1 MAHLIQPLAVA
12 LLLAAGRG
20 PAQQQVNDPDFTGQV
35 QYPAFTKKHLRI
47 GIDEAHRN
55 FHTRDGRYKP
65 FAALMESD
73 GFVVT
78 AAPHFDARSLKG
90 VDILVIANAMG
101 EFLDSTTGAVR
112 KGAMGPAFTL
122 VECDAVRDW
131 VRGGGSLLLIADH
144 VPWGDASAILAQR
157 FGVEMGLGI
166 VMDLKHADGN
176 PTRLVFS
183 VENGLLG
190 EHPIRRG
197 RSPAE
202 QVRKVLA
209 FTGQSLSVPANA
221 TALMMISS
229 DATESFD
236 PEDQRKIEAGIPAGT
251 KLEGRAQGIALPV
264 GKGRVA
270 MFGEAAMFSA
280 QVATIDGQ
288 SFRVGMNVP
297 GNDDRQFALNV
308 MHWLARLIN

>member
-1 MAHLIQPLAVA
+1 VDKFGLLTIRSGMQTTRQFCRPGSSTALMSLFIKPAAVA
-12 LLLAAGRG
+12 LLLLAGAGLPSSRSMTRTL
-20 PAQQQVNDPDFTGQV
+20 PRKSSTQRLPKSPNVA
-35 QYPAFTKKHLRI
+35 
-47 GIDEAHRN
+47 IDEARRN

-73 GFVVT
+73 GFVVS
-78 AAPHFDARSLKG
+78 AVPHFDALSRKR

-101 EFLDSTTGAVR
+101 EFLDSTNGAVR

-144 VPWGDASAILAQR
+144 VPWGDASAILARR

-166 VMDLKHADGN
+166 VLDLKHADGH

-183 VENGLLG
+183 LENGLLG

-197 RSPAE
+197 RNAAG

-209 FTGQSLSVPANA
+209 FTGQSLSAPQ
-221 TALMMISS
+221 TRPR
-229 DATESFD
+229 F
-236 PEDQRKIEAGIPAGT
+236 
-251 KLEGRAQGIALPV
+251 
-264 GKGRVA
+264 
-270 MFGEAAMFSA
+270 
-280 QVATIDGQ
+280 
-288 SFRVGMNVP
+288 
-297 GNDDRQFALNV
+297 
-308 MHWLARLIN
+308 